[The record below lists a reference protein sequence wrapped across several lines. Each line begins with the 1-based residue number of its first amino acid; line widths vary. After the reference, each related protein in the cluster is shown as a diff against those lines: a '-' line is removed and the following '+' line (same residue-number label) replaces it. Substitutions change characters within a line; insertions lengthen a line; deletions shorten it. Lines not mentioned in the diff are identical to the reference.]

1 MKKIFLAI
9 LACVCCFLVTK
20 FSYSQL
26 NKQSKPK
33 MEKKII
39 TSPDAPAPIG
49 PYSHSVLVG
58 NTLYTSGQ
66 VAKDAK
72 TGEMVQQDIK
82 SETRKVMEN
91 LQAILRAAGMGFE
104 NVAKT
109 TIYCTDLGNFAAIN
123 EVYGS
128 FFTANFPA
136 RETVQV
142 VKLPLN
148 ANVEISVVAER

>member
-1 MKKIFLAI
+1 
-9 LACVCCFLVTK
+9 
-20 FSYSQL
+20 
-26 NKQSKPK
+26 
-33 MEKKII
+33 MEKKIV
-39 TSPDAPAPIG
+39 TSKNAPEPIG
-49 PYSHSVLVG
+49 PYSHGVMIG

-66 VAKDAK
+66 VAKDAV
-72 TGEMVQQDIK
+72 TGEMIQTDIK
-82 SETRKVMEN
+82 AETKKVMEN
-91 LQAILRAAGMGFE
+91 LQAILTDAGMDFSH
-104 NVAKT
+104 VVKT

-148 ANVEISVVAER
+148 ANVEISVVAVK

>member
-1 MKKIFLAI
+1 
-9 LACVCCFLVTK
+9 
-20 FSYSQL
+20 
-26 NKQSKPK
+26 
-33 MEKKII
+33 MEKKIV
-39 TSPDAPAPIG
+39 TSKNAPEPIG
-49 PYSHSVLVG
+49 PYSHGVMIG

-66 VAKDAK
+66 VAKDAV
-72 TGEMVQQDIK
+72 TGEMIQTDIK
-82 SETRKVMEN
+82 TETKKVMEN
-91 LQAILRAAGMGFE
+91 LQAILTEAGMDFSH
-104 NVAKT
+104 VVKT

-148 ANVEISVVAER
+148 ANVEISVVAVK